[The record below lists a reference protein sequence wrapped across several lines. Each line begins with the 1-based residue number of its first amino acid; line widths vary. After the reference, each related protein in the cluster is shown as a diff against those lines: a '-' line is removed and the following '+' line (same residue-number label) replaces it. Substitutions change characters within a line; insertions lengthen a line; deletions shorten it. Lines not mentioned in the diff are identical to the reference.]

1 MLCRLRGSSEDLSV
15 VRGWPRDLR
24 TNWLTEMGP
33 ESNTIHVDTENVV
46 VDESESETN
55 GSQRVVALSNLI

>member
-1 MLCRLRGSSEDLSV
+1 M
-15 VRGWPRDLR
+15 RGWPRGLR
-24 TNWLTEMGP
+24 ANWLTEMEP

-55 GSQRVVALSNLI
+55 GSLRVVALSNLI